1 MSPFDPGALLADVV
15 TDTVIEPPAGT
26 VTELAERAV
35 EKRDVSPRSPD
46 HEEPEIE

>member
-1 MSPFDPGALLADVV
+1 V

-26 VTELAERAV
+26 VTELAESVV
-35 EKRDVSPRSPD
+35 EKRDVEPLSPD